1 MSVYDLLTHDQRIQ
15 RQYSP
20 FVLPDIEEDDDSTT
34 ADESSSVDRNR
45 YYIWLQLRLW

>member
-15 RQYSP
+15 RQYPP
-20 FVLPDIEEDDDSTT
+20 FVLLDIEDDDSTT